1 MCLHEGA
8 SFYEWCFAGKHN
20 ESFSKGGL
28 CLHKRRIRVRLF
40 SVMFGLAFAAVSW
53 VSAAAYTSQT
63 AGTDVWVS
71 VVPRPSQERISV
83 TVPAVIGFVVNGTAD
98 NQDQEVLSTEN
109 GNILV
114 PNVKVESVEGNQ
126 YTLVVEGSPTLVIK
140 NYSTNVKEGQEDAE
154 NPERV
159 GIGVKVTGTLSS
171 ESTATGAD
179 GVPWVPIAEKPA
191 ETQEAFKNYRLS
203 LGGKLFSKSVDGG
216 FEMAEGIEIGAPPA
230 EEYGWTAGGASLEPF
245 QQELALGVE
254 VGGTR
259 SMYSKPEESVKAAK
273 ITWKIQ
279 AVPSGT
285 NP

>member
-1 MCLHEGA
+1 M
-8 SFYEWCFAGKHN
+8 
-20 ESFSKGGL
+20 
-28 CLHKRRIRVRLF
+28 HKRRTLIRMF
-40 SVMFGLAFAAVSW
+40 SAIFGLAFAAVSW
-53 VSAAAYTSQT
+53 VSAAAYTPETS
-63 AGTDVWVS
+63 GTDVWVS

-98 NQDQEVLSTEN
+98 TQNQEALSTEN

-114 PNVKVESVEGNQ
+114 PNVKVESVEGDR
-126 YTLVVEGSPTLVIK
+126 YTLVTEGSSTLVIK
-140 NYSTNVKEGQEDAE
+140 NYSTDVKEGQEDAE

-159 GIGVKVTGTLSS
+159 GIALKVTGVVS
-171 ESTATGAD
+171 EEEADAGAE
-179 GVPWVPIAEKPA
+179 GVIPWVPVAGKPSI
-191 ETQEAFKNYRLS
+191 TQDGFKNYRLS
-203 LGGKLFSKSVDGG
+203 LDGKAFSKTVDGG